1 MSAPSLTD
9 AQMNAI
15 ADALRAG
22 NKIEAIKLH
31 RAATGSGL
39 KESKDEIEAI
49 EAGLRAKFPE
59 QFPAKPA
66 AGKGCLGLVVLGLA
80 TGLAGLGWW
89 ISRA

>member
-39 KESKDEIEAI
+39 KESRDEIEAI

-66 AGKGCLGLVVLGLA
+66 AGKGCLGLVVFGLA
-80 TGLAGLGWW
+80 TGLAGLRWW